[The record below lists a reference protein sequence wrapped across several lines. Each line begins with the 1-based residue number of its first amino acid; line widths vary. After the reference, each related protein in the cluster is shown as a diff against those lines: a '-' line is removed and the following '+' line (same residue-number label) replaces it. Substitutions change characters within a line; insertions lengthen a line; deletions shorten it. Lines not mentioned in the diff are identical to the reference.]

1 MKQYSPSAL
10 KVLGLIAGF
19 AASIQGPSALAE
31 AVAKPS
37 TSIIGQ
43 ICETDA
49 ARLARAVFAQQMAPA
64 LGSRADCERRG
75 VLAAPAQA
83 HFAALASTPLTTARF
98 AAPAPSP
105 AVAGA
110 LAPPLATA
118 VGFAPAETQPP
129 ARDIESAG
137 LETYRSQGPISTFG
151 HDDAPVGLK
160 LGLAF

>member
-37 TSIIGQ
+37 TPIFGQ

-49 ARLARAVFAQQMAPA
+49 ARLARAVFAPQMAPA
-64 LGSRADCERRG
+64 LGGRAVCERRG

-98 AAPAPSP
+98 AAPSP